1 MTILDTIMQTKRA
14 EIQTE
19 QSLLSWR
26 ELERQAEEAPPTRS
40 MRDAFLPRAGKS
52 SSRIL
57 AEIKE
62 ASPSKGILR
71 SPFDACALARAYEQG
86 GAAGISVLTD
96 REYFKGSFERLKQV
110 RAVTSLPLLAKEFI
124 LDRWQLLRA
133 RSAGADCVLLIAA
146 ALPQV
151 RVLALI
157 EEAHALDLEV
167 LLEVHTQDETDFALT
182 SGADL
187 LGVNNRD
194 LKTFETSIEQ
204 SVRLASSFTHGTVAL
219 SESGIRSKKDISRLE
234 SLGFAGFL
242 IGEALVT
249 SIDPERA
256 LMELVEGSR
265 R

>member
-1 MTILDTIMQTKRA
+1 M
-14 EIQTE
+14 
-19 QSLLSWR
+19 
-26 ELERQAEEAPPTRS
+26 
-40 MRDAFLPRAGKS
+40 
-52 SSRIL
+52 
-57 AEIKE
+57 
-62 ASPSKGILR
+62 
-71 SPFDACALARAYEQG
+71 
-86 GAAGISVLTD
+86 
-96 REYFKGSFERLKQV
+96 
-110 RAVTSLPLLAKEFI
+110 PLLAKEFI

-146 ALPQV
+146 ALPQE
-151 RVLALI
+151 RVLELI

-204 SVRLASSFTHGTVAL
+204 SVRLASSFTPGTVAL

-256 LMELVEGSR
+256 LMELVEGSPR
-265 R
+265 